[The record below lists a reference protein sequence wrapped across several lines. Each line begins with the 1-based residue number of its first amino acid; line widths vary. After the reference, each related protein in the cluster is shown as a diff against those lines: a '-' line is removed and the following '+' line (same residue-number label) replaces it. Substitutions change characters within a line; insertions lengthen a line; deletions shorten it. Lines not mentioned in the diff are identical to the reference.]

1 MKLYHATLHA
11 TEILRD
17 GFGESSG
24 TYLTE
29 SDHSGVWLFD
39 RPVDNY
45 MGGGD
50 LAVLLELEIPE
61 PVVAPFE
68 WASSLP
74 YRQFL
79 MPAALLNKYGRPH
92 VSEHARSSD

>member
-79 MPAALLNKYGRPH
+79 MPAALVNKYGRPH
-92 VSEHARSSD
+92 ASEHARSSD

>member
-1 MKLYHATLHA
+1 
-11 TEILRD
+11 
-17 GFGESSG
+17 
-24 TYLTE
+24 
-29 SDHSGVWLFD
+29 
-39 RPVDNY
+39 

-79 MPAALLNKYGRPH
+79 MPAALVNKYGRPH
-92 VSEHARSSD
+92 VSERARSSD